1 MERRSLVSTQSSDS
15 PRSLPERPN
24 LRHLKDQAKD
34 LLKAGEAKSITE
46 AQFKLARSYGFA
58 SWPKL
63 KAHVDSIEEF
73 VRLKLAI
80 DKNDVEL
87 VKSMMIRN
95 PELHRAPLG
104 YGQDGPLTWAAE
116 CRVPRVAPGPERLA
130 MVRWMVENGSNI
142 HRGGDAPLMRAALD
156 EERIPMMELLI
167 SLGANVNAAWHGW
180 YPIIFA
186 TCEAVNPEGMRWLL
200 DHGAD
205 PNCGA
210 PEDWKDPKHPHP
222 GTALDYV
229 IGSYGRLPERLS
241 TCIEILLA
249 AGGRTRYS
257 APPVLAVLRMRQDL
271 LDQELQRDPQLV
283 HRRFPELDC
292 GTTASRAMT
301 VKGGALLHLA
311 AEYHN
316 LEAAKLLLDR
326 GADVNARADVD
337 EAGVGGQTPIFHAAS
352 QYEDGGLEIVRLLLA
367 RGADLSMRAKIPGD
381 YERPGEI
388 VDATPLG
395 YALQF
400 PGGESMTI
408 ALLREHGAKE

>member
-1 MERRSLVSTQSSDS
+1 MSTQSSHS

-46 AQFKLARSYGFA
+46 AQFKLARRHGFA

-73 VRLKLAI
+73 GRLKLAI
-80 DKNDVEL
+80 DKNDLEL
-87 VKSMMIRN
+87 VKSMMTRN

-130 MVRWMVENGSNI
+130 MVRWMVETGSDI

-156 EERIPMMELLI
+156 EERIPMMELLVA
-167 SLGANVNAAWHGW
+167 LGANVNAAWHGW

-200 DHGAD
+200 EHGAD
-205 PNCGA
+205 PNCGS

-229 IGSYGRLPERLS
+229 IGAYARAPEILS
-241 TCIEILLA
+241 ECIEILLA
-249 AGGRTRYS
+249 VGGRTRYS
-257 APPVLAVLRMRQDL
+257 APSVLAVLRRRNDV
-271 LDQELQRDPQLV
+271 LDQELRHDPQLV
-283 HRRFPELDC
+283 QQRFPELDC
-292 GTTASRAMT
+292 GTTANRAMT
-301 VKGGALLHLA
+301 LKGATLLHLA
-311 AEYHN
+311 AEYQN
-316 LEAAKLLLDR
+316 LEAARLLLDR
-326 GADVNARADVD
+326 GADVNARADRD
-337 EAGVGGQTPIFHAAS
+337 QSGVGGQTPIFHAAS
-352 QYEDGGLEIVRLLLA
+352 QNQDGGLEIVRLLID
-367 RGADLSMRAKIPGD
+367 RGADLSARAKIPGD
-381 YERPGEI
+381 YDRPGEI
-388 VDATPLG
+388 VEATPLG
-395 YALQF
+395 YTMQF
-400 PGGESMTI
+400 PGGESETI
-408 ALLREHGAKE
+408 ALLRQHGAKE